1 MGGRTSSLKS
11 RDGKLN
17 NRVLSA
23 SRDPDRFPAG
33 SLHFPL
39 EEHASCPAV
48 QMTKKKKPSEE
59 GLSGKNTAERADDDK
74 REGSGV
80 HSALVALETNEQK
93 QNTNRQENKRCATGG
108 ELQTGLVIDFE
119 DKVSASLT
127 RSRSQQISLRW
138 S

>member
-1 MGGRTSSLKS
+1 MATLPKNEESAVDGQTSSLKS

-48 QMTKKKKPSEE
+48 QMTKKE
-59 GLSGKNTAERADDDK
+59 AE
-74 REGSGV
+74 
-80 HSALVALETNEQK
+80 
-93 QNTNRQENKRCATGG
+93 
-108 ELQTGLVIDFE
+108 
-119 DKVSASLT
+119 
-127 RSRSQQISLRW
+127 
-138 S
+138 